1 MWHRHAFKERAMYRH
16 ILVPTDGSALSH
28 KAAKAAIAFAKKV
41 GARVTAYHA
50 LEIIPTYLGAES
62 ALMDPNIIE
71 IIETTAR
78 KRAEKDVAKIAAAA
92 RSAGVA
98 CTTYITRPVTA
109 YEGIIRAAKQK
120 KCDAI
125 FIASH
130 GRGGVGSLIL
140 GSVTQ
145 RVLAHSKIPVLVYR

>member
-1 MWHRHAFKERAMYRH
+1 MYKH
-16 ILVPTDGSALSH
+16 ILIPTDGSPLSH
-28 KAAKAAIAFAKKV
+28 KAARAAIAFAKKT

-50 LEIIPTYLGAES
+50 LEIIPTYLGGEA
-62 ALMDPNIIE
+62 ALMDPTIIDIIE
-71 IIETTAR
+71 ATAR
-78 KRAEKDVAKIAAAA
+78 KRAGKDLARIAAAA
-92 RSAGVA
+92 RAAGVRCA
-98 CTTYITRPVTA
+98 TYMSRPVTA
-109 YEGIIRAAKQK
+109 YEGIVNAAKRK

-145 RVLAHSKIPVLVYR
+145 RVLAHSKVPVVVYR

>member
-1 MWHRHAFKERAMYRH
+1 MYKH
-16 ILVPTDGSALSH
+16 ILIPTDGSPLSH
-28 KAAKAAIAFAKKV
+28 KAARAAIAFAKKT

-50 LEIIPTYLGAES
+50 LEIIPTYLGGEA
-62 ALMDPNIIE
+62 ALMDPTIIDIIE
-71 IIETTAR
+71 ATAR
-78 KRAEKDVAKIAAAA
+78 KRAGKDLAKIAAAA
-92 RSAGVA
+92 RAAGVRCA
-98 CTTYITRPVTA
+98 TYMSRPVTA
-109 YEGIIRAAKQK
+109 YEGIVNAAKRK

-145 RVLAHSKIPVLVYR
+145 RVLAHSKVPVVVYR

>member
-1 MWHRHAFKERAMYRH
+1 MYRH
-16 ILVPTDGSALSH
+16 ILVPTDGSPLSH

-50 LEIIPTYLGAES
+50 LEIIPTYLSGEA
-62 ALMDPNIIE
+62 ALMDPTVFE
-71 IIETTAR
+71 IVEKTAR

-92 RSAGVA
+92 GAAGVA

-130 GRGGVGSLIL
+130 GRGSVGSVIL

>member
-1 MWHRHAFKERAMYRH
+1 MYKH
-16 ILVPTDGSALSH
+16 ILIPTDGSPLAQ
-28 KAAKAAIAFAKKV
+28 KAARAAIAFAKKI
-41 GARVTAYHA
+41 GAKVTAYEA
-50 LEIIPTYLGAES
+50 LEIIPSYFGGEA
-62 ALMDPNIIE
+62 ALMDPTVVE
-71 IIETTAR
+71 IVETTAR

-92 RSAGVA
+92 RAAGVR
-98 CTTYITRPVTA
+98 CSTYISRPVTA
-109 YEGIIRAAKQK
+109 YEGIVDAAKRR

-145 RVLAHSKIPVLVYR
+145 RVLSHSKVPVVVYR